1 MLNAPPSPIA
11 VVGPVE
17 PPLLVARV
25 RHYRCP
31 DIERFLIAFHLPDH
45 VPDTQQHDLQT
56 VLRELG
62 ILPTATSSGAYAQN
76 YDFTEKKAKYFTGR
90 QGVSTSAP
98 DQPGAATPG
107 TGADAAAETAAAAP
121 GAAGRRVG
129 SVRACEGYAGRTL
142 NGQSWRPRQDS
153 NLRHPLQEWD
163 RILAGGCSVV
173 LSGGVLPVQHEA
185 VRAVVLA

>member
-11 VVGPVE
+11 VAGPVE

-31 DIERFLIAFHLPDH
+31 DIERFLIAFHLPDQ

-90 QGVSTSAP
+90 HGVSTSALTSQVLQHQERVP
-98 DQPGAATPG
+98 TLLRKRQQRLVGLP
-107 TGADAAAETAAAAP
+107 AD
-121 GAAGRRVG
+121 
-129 SVRACEGYAGRTL
+129 
-142 NGQSWRPRQDS
+142 
-153 NLRHPLQEWD
+153 EWD
-163 RILAGGCSVV
+163 L
-173 LSGGVLPVQHEA
+173 
-185 VRAVVLA
+185 